1 MKRLFIISWITLLF
15 ISCGDDFLTKFP
27 DDAVVT
33 ENAITTIAETQT
45 AVNGLYALMASQYYY
60 AASLYFYGE
69 VKGDDMQCLY
79 ISGRTPYT
87 MYTFDQSTQSTGNG
101 GLWGRPW
108 YTIRNASNIIQA
120 IDNNKITDAQS
131 DPDQLND
138 YKGQAIAIRALAH
151 FDLLRTHGY
160 PYAKDQGASWGVPI
174 LDHAISLTEQ
184 PIRNTVAECYD
195 FIIKQLKQAIPLLSS
210 EKNNGQINAYA
221 AQALLARVYLYREQN
236 KEAFETARDLIT
248 ELEKNRQYYL
258 APRNNYA
265 AQFALNNK
273 FGSESLFE
281 IAFSASDNPGRD
293 GLAYSMH
300 WWGYADIV
308 ATKDFVDLMAEDPDD
323 IRCQLLDQ
331 VYNGQEIEQN
341 IRYWL
346 MKYPGTS
353 YGVPSVENNYMVFRL
368 SEVYLIAAEAG
379 LKAGGEYRSPAL
391 SYLNDIVSRANPDKS
406 VSDAEFT
413 LDRVLKERRKELVG
427 EGHRYF
433 DALRN
438 NQTITR
444 KGGWH
449 LDGIPEEINWDYTK
463 CILPIP
469 KEQFQMNPN
478 MQQNP
483 GYSRE

>member
-1 MKRLFIISWITLLF
+1 MKKHFIILWVTLLS
-15 ISCGDDFLTKFP
+15 ISCGDDFLTKYP
-27 DDAVVT
+27 ATSVVT
-33 ENAITTIAETQT
+33 EKAISNLAETQT
-45 AVNGLYALMASQYYY
+45 AVNGLYALMASTYYY
-60 AASLYFYGE
+60 AGALSFYGD
-69 VKGDDMQCLY
+69 VKGDDMQSLY
-79 ISGRTPYT
+79 QSGRTPYP
-87 MYTFDQSTQSTGNG
+87 MYKFDHSTQSTNNG
-101 GLWGRPW
+101 GMWGRPW
-108 YTIRNASNIIQA
+108 YIIRNASNIIQA

-131 DPDQLND
+131 DPDRLDD
-138 YKGQAIAIRALAH
+138 YKGQALAIRALAH
-151 FDLLRTHGY
+151 FDLLRLHGY
-160 PYAKDQGASWGVPI
+160 PYAKDEGASWGVPV
-174 LDHAISLTEQ
+174 LDHAITTEEQ
-184 PIRNTVAECYD
+184 PIRKTVAECYE
-195 FIIKQLKQAIPLLSS
+195 FIINQLTQAIPLLSP

-221 AQALLARVYLYREQN
+221 ARALLARVYLYREKN

-248 ELEKNRQYYL
+248 ELENNKQYQL
-258 APRNNYA
+258 ATRDKYIS
-265 AQFALNNK
+265 QFDLNNK

-293 GLAYSMH
+293 GISYTMH

-308 ATKDFVDLMAEDPDD
+308 ATKDFVDLMAEDPND
-323 IRCQLLDQ
+323 IRCQLLDK

-353 YGVPSVENNYMVFRL
+353 YDVPSVENNYMIFRL

-379 LKAGGEYRSPAL
+379 VKAGGEYRTPAL
-391 SYLNDIVSRANPDKS
+391 GYLNDIVSRANPDNS
-406 VSDAEFT
+406 VSDSEFT

-438 NQTITR
+438 NRTIIR

-449 LDGIPEEINWDYTK
+449 LEGAPEEINWDYTK

-469 KEQFQMNPN
+469 KEQFQMNPD

-483 GYSRE
+483 GYPRE

>member
-1 MKRLFIISWITLLF
+1 
-15 ISCGDDFLTKFP
+15 
-27 DDAVVT
+27 
-33 ENAITTIAETQT
+33 
-45 AVNGLYALMASQYYY
+45 MAS
-60 AASLYFYGE
+60 
-69 VKGDDMQCLY
+69 
-79 ISGRTPYT
+79 R
-87 MYTFDQSTQSTGNG
+87 
-101 GLWGRPW
+101 
-108 YTIRNASNIIQA
+108 
-120 IDNNKITDAQS
+120 DN
-131 DPDQLND
+131 
-138 YKGQAIAIRALAH
+138 Y
-151 FDLLRTHGY
+151 
-160 PYAKDQGASWGVPI
+160 V
-174 LDHAISLTEQ
+174 
-184 PIRNTVAECYD
+184 
-195 FIIKQLKQAIPLLSS
+195 
-210 EKNNGQINAYA
+210 
-221 AQALLARVYLYREQN
+221 
-236 KEAFETARDLIT
+236 
-248 ELEKNRQYYL
+248 
-258 APRNNYA
+258 

-438 NQTITR
+438 NQTIIR

>member
-236 KEAFETARDLIT
+236 KEAFETAQDLIT

-379 LKAGGEYRSPAL
+379 LKAGGEYRSLAL

-413 LDRVLKERRKELVG
+413 LDTERTQERTSWRRTSLF
-427 EGHRYF
+427 RCS
-433 DALRN
+433 
-438 NQTITR
+438 T
-444 KGGWH
+444 
-449 LDGIPEEINWDYTK
+449 
-463 CILPIP
+463 
-469 KEQFQMNPN
+469 
-478 MQQNP
+478 
-483 GYSRE
+483 